1 MRLVS
6 IASLLILCLT
16 ILSSSPFPARLEPT
30 PVQVEWQSRVDPA
43 VLENAAIGETEF
55 LVLLAEQADLSGAAA
70 LTTQAAKGRYVYEQ
84 LSQTAQRTQAPL
96 LRRLQAAG
104 VAFRPYWITNLV
116 WVRGDSNLLQ
126 ELASRPEVAHI
137 YANPWV
143 QIDILPVEPVSEIA
157 KPAGTTAVEWNIEK
171 VNADEVWAT
180 GFTGQG
186 VVVGGQDTGYNWEHP
201 ALINQYRGWD
211 AATETAVHDYNWHDA
226 IHFDNP
232 NSGGPNDCGF
242 DSPFPCDDNGH
253 GTHTMGTM
261 VGDDGAGNQIGMA
274 PGARWIGCRN
284 MENGWGSPETY
295 LECYEWFVAPTDINN
310 ENPRPELA
318 PHVINNSWSCPP
330 DEGCTDPLVLL
341 PAVQNVRAAG
351 ILTVHSAGNSG
362 QTCSTVNTPAAI
374 YAESFTVGNTT
385 LDDTISSSSSRG
397 PVTIDG
403 SGRMKPDVSAPGTR
417 IRSSMGETYAYRSG
431 TSMAGPHVA
440 GLAALVISAQPL
452 LGGQIGQLEQIIR
465 ESAVPLTTTS
475 HCGEDIP
482 GESIPNNTFGWGR
495 IDAMQAI
502 NYHALNVETNA
513 AVSRVAPGEGITF
526 TLTVNH
532 LGVSD
537 LSTVRIVNELP
548 GGATFISASESG
560 YLDGNQVIWD
570 LGSLAFQQTR
580 QVQFSISTNQ
590 IGLLTNANY
599 YAMSD
604 QVISTSGPPAWV
616 WVGNSILYQPF
627 MPYLVP

>member
-6 IASLLILCLT
+6 IASILILCITL
-16 ILSSSPFPARLEPT
+16 LPSSPLPTRLAPVPAQP
-30 PVQVEWQSRVDPA
+30 EWESRVDPW
-43 VLENAAIGETEF
+43 VLENAARGETEF
-55 LVLLAEQADLSGAAA
+55 LVSLAEQADLSGAVD
-70 LTTQAAKGRYVYEQ
+70 LPTQAAKGRYVYEQ

-104 VAFRPYWITNLV
+104 VAFRPYWISNLI
-116 WVRGDSNLLQ
+116 WVRGDTALIQ
-126 ELASRPEVAHI
+126 ELALRPEVAHI

-143 QIDILPVEPVSEIA
+143 ELDRPPSEAAGEIAGPARVTQVEP
-157 KPAGTTAVEWNIEK
+157 NITR
-171 VNADEVWAT
+171 VRADDVWAA

-211 AATETAVHDYNWHDA
+211 AASETAVHDYNWHDA
-226 IHFDNP
+226 IHSDNP
-232 NSGGPNDCGF
+232 YSGGPNECGF
-242 DSPFPCDDNGH
+242 NSPFPCDDNGH

-284 MENGWGSPETY
+284 MENGWGSPLTY
-295 LECYEWFVAPTDINN
+295 LECYEWFLAPTDINN
-310 ENPRPELA
+310 ENPRPDLA
-318 PHVINNSWSCPP
+318 PQVINNSWSCPP

-341 PAVQNVRAAG
+341 QAVQNVRAAG

-362 QTCSTVNTPAAI
+362 PTCSTINTPAAI
-374 YAESFTVGNTT
+374 YAGSFTVGNTT
-385 LDDTISSSSSRG
+385 LEDTISPSSSRG

-417 IRSSMGETYAYRSG
+417 IRSSMGETYAYLSG

-440 GLAALVISAQPL
+440 GLAALVISVQPL

-465 ESAVPLTTTS
+465 ESAVPLTTAS
-475 HCGEDIP
+475 PCGEDIA
-482 GESIPNNTFGWGR
+482 GVSVPNNTFGWGR
-495 IDAMQAI
+495 IDALQ
-502 NYHALNVETNA
+502 ALNWFPLDVGINTA
-513 AVSRVAPGEGITF
+513 SSHIAPGEVITL

-532 LGVSD
+532 LGGPD
-537 LSTVRIVNELP
+537 LSAVRIVNIIPE
-548 GGATFISASESG
+548 GATFISASEGG
-560 YLDGNQVIWD
+560 YLEGNQVIWD
-570 LGSLAFQQTR
+570 LGTLAFQETR
-580 QVQFSISTNQ
+580 QVQFSITTDQ
-590 IGLLTNANY
+590 TGLLTNANY
-599 YAMSD
+599 YAISD
-604 QVISTSGPPAWV
+604 QVLSPGGPPAMV
-616 WVGNSILYQPF
+616 WVGNSILYHPF